1 MNKTYQLSL
10 TENLRN
16 HFEQVL
22 KEKKSRTIDA
32 KKTVDTSKALL
43 CKLEDKDQS
52 KQVQESALKLSVMI
66 EMLED
71 KKWNM
76 RTNNRN
82 YVLAVLSYF
91 NDSKENVPASLP
103 ELGILFDTM
112 MIDIVA
118 EELIHER
125 DSYNDFK
132 NFVKAYKNSPFYKN
146 KDSEP
151 SQADWVKAR
160 KKELRDRLKRRR
172 RRDSRRN
179 GLRGSSFTIV

>member
-1 MNKTYQLSL
+1 MNKTYQISL

-16 HFEQVL
+16 HLDQVL
-22 KEKKSRTIDA
+22 QQKKSETIDA
-32 KKTVDTSKALL
+32 QLTIDTSKSLL
-43 CKLEDKDQS
+43 LKLKDKDQS
-52 KQVQESALKLSVMI
+52 KQVLESADKLSTMIKMI
-66 EMLED
+66 ED
-71 KKWNM
+71 KTWNM
-76 RTNNRN
+76 RENNRN

-91 NDSKENVPASLP
+91 NDSKENIPASLP
-103 ELGILFDTM
+103 ELGILFDIM

-125 DSYNDFK
+125 DSYNDYK
-132 NFVKAYKNSPFYKN
+132 NFVNAYKSSPFYKN
-146 KDSEP
+146 KSAEP
-151 SQADWVKAR
+151 SQDDWIKAR

>member
-10 TENLRN
+10 TENLRK
-16 HFEQVL
+16 HLIQVL
-22 KEKKSRTIDA
+22 EQKKSMEIDA
-32 KKTVDTSKALL
+32 RKTVETTKALL
-43 CKLEDKDQS
+43 LRLKDKEQS
-52 KQVQESALKLSVMI
+52 KQVNDAAEKLSIMI

-71 KKWNM
+71 KTWNM
-76 RTNNRN
+76 RENNRN
-82 YVLAVLSYF
+82 YALAVLSYF
-91 NDSKENVPASLP
+91 NDSKENIPSSLP
-103 ELGILFDTM
+103 ELGVLFDTM

-118 EELIHER
+118 EELTHER

-132 NFVKAYKNSPFYKN
+132 NFVKAYKTSPFFKN
-146 KDSEP
+146 KDVELT
-151 SQADWVKAR
+151 QDDWIKAR